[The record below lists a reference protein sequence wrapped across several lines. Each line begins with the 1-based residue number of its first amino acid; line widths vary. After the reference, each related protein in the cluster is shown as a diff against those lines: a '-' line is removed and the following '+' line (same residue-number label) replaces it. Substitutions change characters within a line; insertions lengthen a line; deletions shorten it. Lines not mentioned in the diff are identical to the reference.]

1 MRLCMCAHP
10 YISVA
15 FEIVIDHELSQLL
28 PIDQDDLRLLDGL
41 DIIFG
46 IFGEL

>member
-1 MRLCMCAHP
+1 MCAHP